1 MKYYTIELQPGG
13 KAADVLIYGD
23 ITSLRWLK
31 SDVSGYS
38 FAGDLQALGVV
49 DEITV
54 HINSYG
60 GEVSEGFAIYNIL
73 RNHPARITTVCD
85 GFACSAASVIF
96 MAGERRIMN
105 PASALWIHNV
115 QSCESGD
122 ARKLRKA
129 ADDAE
134 LLTEASKTAY
144 TSAGLNISDEELS
157 AMMDEETW
165 IMPEDA
171 LAMGFA
177 TEIAAQEESDRPTQ
191 SAKHALFGLLT
202 MALEKDGAEDDEAD
216 DPDKE
221 KPTPANPDEDDGESG
236 DEGTSEGEPDTG
248 DDADNPDHEDD
259 DPDREDDDPD
269 PDTTDPQQKANQQ
282 WYGFFNA
289 LMNLKEDKE
298 Q

>member
-1 MKYYTIELQPGG
+1 MRYYTMELQPGG
-13 KAADVLIYGD
+13 KSADILIYGD
-23 ITSLRWLK
+23 ITSFRWLE

-38 FAGDLQALGVV
+38 FADDLQALGAV

-96 MAGERRIMN
+96 MAGERRVMN

-115 QSCESGD
+115 QSYESGD

-129 ADDAE
+129 ADNAE
-134 LLTEASKTAY
+134 KLTEASKTAY
-144 TSAGLNISDEELS
+144 TSVGLNISDEELS

-171 LAMGFA
+171 LTMGFA
-177 TEIAAQEESDRPTQ
+177 TEIVAQEENNRPTQ
-191 SAKHALFGLLT
+191 SAKHALFELLV
-202 MALEKDGAEDDEAD
+202 MALEEDGSEEDEAEE
-216 DPDKE
+216 PDKE
-221 KPTPANPDEDDGESG
+221 KPTPTNPDEDDEESG
-236 DEGTSEGEPDTG
+236 DEGTPEEEPDTD
-248 DDADNPDHEDD
+248 DDADEPDDEDD
-259 DPDREDDDPD
+259 DTDREDDDPA
-269 PDTTDPQQKANQQ
+269 PDTPPRQKADQQ
-282 WYGFFNA
+282 WYGFFHA
-289 LMNLKEDKE
+289 LMNHKEDEEK
-298 Q
+298 

>member
-1 MKYYTIELQPGG
+1 MRYYTMELQPGG

-23 ITSLRWLK
+23 ITSFRWLE

-38 FAGDLQALGVV
+38 FAGDLQALGAV

-73 RNHPARITTVCD
+73 RNHPARVTTVCD

-144 TSAGLNISDEELS
+144 TSAGLNITDEELS

-202 MALEKDGAEDDEAD
+202 MVLEKDGAEDDEAD

-221 KPTPANPDEDDGESG
+221 KPAPANPDEDVPE
-236 DEGTSEGEPDTG
+236 EEPDTG
-248 DDADNPDHEDD
+248 DDAD

-269 PDTTDPQQKANQQ
+269 PDTTDPQQKADQQ
-282 WYGFFNA
+282 WYGFFHA
-289 LMNLKEDKE
+289 LMKLKGE
-298 Q
+298 